1 MAFDLSDYITV
12 PQRVAMFYEQNPD
25 GRIVSSEP
33 VIVTI
38 DNRTFIQVTTKVYR
52 SPEDA
57 IPCQA
62 TAYEPFPGKTP
73 YTRDSEMMN
82 AETSA
87 IGRAIAAAGIAVNRS
102 LASANEVRARVEDR
116 GEPKPKTRSADSF
129 VNGLVERM
137 SALPEANRRKCKDL
151 FVKKFGKPVNLSND
165 DYDAADA
172 FVTYWETIA
181 AQLPGAE
188 IVEEPELS
196 E

>member
-12 PQRVAMFYEQNPD
+12 PQRVAMFYEQHPD

-33 VIVTI
+33 VIVTV

-52 SPEDA
+52 SPDDA

-102 LASANEVRARVEDR
+102 LASANEVRARAEDR
-116 GEPKPKTRSADSF
+116 GEQKTKTRSADSY
-129 VNGLVERM
+129 VNDLVDRM
-137 SALPEANRRKCKDL
+137 TALPEANRRKCKDA
-151 FVKKFGKPVNLSND
+151 FVKKFGKPADLKTE

-172 FVTYWETIA
+172 FVSYWETIA
-181 AQLPGAE
+181 RQLPDAKILE
-188 IVEEPELS
+188 QAN
-196 E
+196 